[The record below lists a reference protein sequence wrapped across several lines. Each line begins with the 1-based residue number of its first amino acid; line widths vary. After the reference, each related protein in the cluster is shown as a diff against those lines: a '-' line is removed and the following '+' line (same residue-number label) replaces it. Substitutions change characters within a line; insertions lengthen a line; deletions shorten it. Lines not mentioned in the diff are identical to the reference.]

1 MSKLIRNNILSLL
14 AFSIVTYLSFAR
26 ADNFNKVH
34 IEIPYAD
41 KFVHFG
47 MYFFLTFIIIIEHR
61 HIIRTNFSLFTAA
74 LIPSA
79 YGILVEILQSFT
91 LTRNGD
97 AFDGIADLIG
107 VAVAVAAWLL
117 VRSRLPVR

>member
-1 MSKLIRNNILSLL
+1 MSKLIRNNIFSLL

-26 ADNFNKVH
+26 ADNFDKVH

-47 MYFFLTFIIIIEHR
+47 MYFFLTFVIIVEHR
-61 HIIRTNFSLFTAA
+61 RIIRTNSSLFIAA

-79 YGILVEILQSFT
+79 YGLLVEILQSFS
-91 LTRNGD
+91 LTRTGD
-97 AFDGIADLIG
+97 VLDGLADLVG
-107 VAVAVAAWLL
+107 VTVAVSAWLV